1 MFRFAVSCE
10 KDTEWFWPV
19 LIVVVLVAVLLLWPS
34 AMLAKEWLYFKTEKE
49 KGFRWDAAGDKLM
62 SDGKLAG
69 WEDVDKDE
77 EEEDEEEDEDEEEGT
92 EDVLVTNPLDD
103 E

>member
-1 MFRFAVSCE
+1 M
-10 KDTEWFWPV
+10 
-19 LIVVVLVAVLLLWPS
+19 LIVVVLFAVLLLCPS

-62 SDGKLAG
+62 SDGKMVG

-77 EEEDEEEDEDEEEGT
+77 EEPEEEDEDEDDGGDEN
-92 EDVLVTNPLDD
+92 VLVTNPLDD